1 MRRTVAALAV
11 ALALPV
17 LTPASAQP
25 ALEAL
30 STGVD
35 GRGWEGVGRLD
46 IGGNSFCTG
55 SLIREDVVLT
65 AAHCV
70 MDTASGQPVP
80 ASEINF
86 LAGWRNGRADSYRK
100 VRRTVVSPTFQGRPD
115 GTVMVPGDL
124 AILELERPIRN
135 GRTLPF
141 LTGGMPRQGTRIG
154 IVSYARGRSE
164 APSLQAGCT
173 ALRTGGDMM
182 VTDCEADFGAS
193 GSPIFDLSGV
203 QARIVSVV
211 SAKAVD
217 GDSSIALGA
226 GLGAVLDGLLAQLG
240 RSTIDPPQ
248 LVSST
253 PARVVTLERARA
265 SSGAKFLRPSN

>member
-1 MRRTVAALAV
+1 MRRHLAALA
-11 ALALPV
+11 ALLLCAAGG
-17 LTPASAQP
+17 PADAQP
-25 ALEAL
+25 ALERL
-30 STGVD
+30 VTGAD

-70 MDTASGQPVP
+70 VDAESGAPIP
-80 ASEINF
+80 AREITF
-86 LAGWRNGRADSYRK
+86 LAGWRNGRADSYRR
-100 VRRTVVSPTFQGRPD
+100 VRRAMVSPSFRGRAD
-115 GTVMVPGDL
+115 GTVMVPGDV

-135 GRTLPF
+135 GRTQPF
-141 LTGGMPRQGTRIG
+141 PTGAMPRQGTRIG

-173 ALRTGGDMM
+173 ALRTGGGMM

-193 GSPIFDLSGV
+193 GSPVFDLSGV

-211 SAKAVD
+211 SAKATD
-217 GDSSIALGA
+217 GERPIALGA
-226 GLGAVLDGLLAQLG
+226 ELGRTLDGLLAQLG
-240 RSTIDPPQ
+240 RSTLDPPRA
-248 LVSST
+248 VE
-253 PARVVTLERARA
+253 PAPVRVVTLERSRA
-265 SSGAKFLRPSN
+265 SSGAKFLRPSD

>member
-1 MRRTVAALAV
+1 MRRMLAAFAI
-11 ALALPV
+11 ALALP
-17 LTPASAQP
+17 AAAQP
-25 ALEAL
+25 ALESL

-55 SLIREDVVLT
+55 SLIRDDVVLT

-70 MDTASGQPVP
+70 VDTATGAPVP
-80 ASEINF
+80 AREITF

-100 VRRTVVSPTFQGRPD
+100 ARRAVVSPTFQGRAD
-115 GTVMVPGDL
+115 GTVMVPGDV
-124 AILELERPIRN
+124 AIIELERPIRN

-141 LTGGMPRQGTRIG
+141 LTAGMPRQGTRIG

-164 APSLQAGCT
+164 APSLQAGCD
-173 ALRTGGDMM
+173 ALRTGGGMM
-182 VTDCEADFGAS
+182 VTNCEADFGAS

-211 SAKAVD
+211 SAKGTD
-217 GDSSIALGA
+217 GDRSIALGA
-226 GLGAVLDGLLAQLG
+226 ELGATLDGLLSQLG
-240 RSTIDPPQ
+240 RSTLDPPQ
-248 LVSST
+248 LVTSA
-253 PARVVTLERARA
+253 PVRVVTLERARA
-265 SSGAKFLRPSN
+265 SSGAKFLRPSE

>member
-1 MRRTVAALAV
+1 MRRFIAV
-11 ALALPV
+11 LALALSAAGAAPGG
-17 LTPASAQP
+17 AQP
-25 ALEAL
+25 ALESL
-30 STGVD
+30 STGAD

-70 MDTASGQPVP
+70 VNTETGQPVP
-80 ASEINF
+80 AHEITF
-86 LAGWRNGRADSYRK
+86 LAGWRNGRADSYRRA
-100 VRRTVVSPTFQGRPD
+100 RRAVISPTFQGRAD
-115 GTVMVPGDL
+115 GTVMVPGDV

-135 GRTLPF
+135 GRTRPF
-141 LTGGMPRQGTRIG
+141 LTGSMPRQGTRIG

-164 APSLQAGCT
+164 APSLQAGCV
-173 ALRTGGDMM
+173 ALKTGGGMM